1 MKSTDYML
9 KYFGE
14 GDLSAFDKIAP
25 AFEKE
30 INEAIKEELKESKQ
44 KQNTNFK

>member
-1 MKSTDYML
+1 MKSMEYYMF

-30 INEAIKEELKESKQ
+30 VNEVIQ
-44 KQNTNFK
+44 K

>member
-1 MKSTDYML
+1 MKSTNYML
-9 KYFGE
+9 KYLGE

-30 INEAIKEELKESKQ
+30 VNEANKGGLK
-44 KQNTNFK
+44 

>member
-1 MKSTDYML
+1 MKFTDYML
-9 KYFGE
+9 KYFSK

-30 INEAIKEELKESKQ
+30 INETIKKRIRS
-44 KQNTNFK
+44 NP